1 MPKKD
6 CDLDKEDRLKSGRCV
21 KKCPDGSTRHET
33 TERCRKNQTSSVK
46 AKSNKS
52 KSSKSSIST
61 PPKKPRCANG
71 YRRNKAGDCIP
82 NGNQNARIPVP
93 IPVKQP
99 TPIHPPSSS
108 LSETTTVP
116 MVRTPSS
123 SSSETTTVPMV
134 RTPSSSSPPAKK
146 PDSWDVNYEWDK
158 PKAPTRRRKPEIIYK
173 PYNSAT
179 VITRHKK
186 KKRSPLGKLKV
197 YERFNNIYKEKF
209 RNASPTGKRKLLE
222 DYRVNPRNTESGSY
236 AVPGIDPNMYA
247 YYNMLADKN
256 KTLILKRPKESRMD
270 ILNYIYA
277 LEHEK

>member
-1 MPKKD
+1 
-6 CDLDKEDRLKSGRCV
+6 
-21 KKCPDGSTRHET
+21 
-33 TERCRKNQTSSVK
+33 
-46 AKSNKS
+46 
-52 KSSKSSIST
+52 
-61 PPKKPRCANG
+61 
-71 YRRNKAGDCIP
+71 
-82 NGNQNARIPVP
+82 
-93 IPVKQP
+93 
-99 TPIHPPSSS
+99 
-108 LSETTTVP
+108 
-116 MVRTPSS
+116 MVRTP
-123 SSSETTTVPMV
+123 T
-134 RTPSSSSPPAKK
+134 SSSSPVKK
-146 PDSWDVNYEWDK
+146 PDSWDVSYEWDK

-222 DYRVNPRNTESGSY
+222 DFQVNPRNTESASY